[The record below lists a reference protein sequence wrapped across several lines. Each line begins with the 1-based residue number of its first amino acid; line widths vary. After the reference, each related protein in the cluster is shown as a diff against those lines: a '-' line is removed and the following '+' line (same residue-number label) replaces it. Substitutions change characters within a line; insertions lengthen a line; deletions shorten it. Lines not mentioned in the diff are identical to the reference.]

1 MRLLW
6 HLQYLDCDTQV
17 TDTATEKDATPRP
30 RYMSSLEREQL
41 LREMAV
47 GHPLWVLA
55 SRYGKTYDHIRRISS
70 ECKEEIAEI
79 RRELGQEM
87 NILWAQDM
95 TYRCM
100 ELQHSLEKVRQ
111 QQRKLE
117 QEATDFGEGTGLAGV
132 VSEHWHKLDQ
142 HAAKLIHQL
151 GEMLGQLPVR
161 APAQPPEQGK
171 ATYEMPGVDLGE
183 VIQQWAQAQTAP
195 VEVPK

>member
-1 MRLLW
+1 M
-6 HLQYLDCDTQV
+6 
-17 TDTATEKDATPRP
+17 TDTATEKETTDPLQGK
-30 RYMSSLEREQL
+30 RYMSPLEKEQL

-55 SRYGKTYDHIRRISS
+55 SRYGKSYEHIRRISS
-70 ECKEEIAEI
+70 ENKEEIAEI
-79 RRELGQEM
+79 KRELGAEM

-95 TYRCM
+95 MYRAM
-100 ELQHSLEKVRQ
+100 ELQHSIEETRR
-111 QQRKLE
+111 QQRKLKAAAE
-117 QEATDFGEGTGLAGV
+117 EWEGSDEDDAPKMFSL

-195 VEVPK
+195 MEVPK